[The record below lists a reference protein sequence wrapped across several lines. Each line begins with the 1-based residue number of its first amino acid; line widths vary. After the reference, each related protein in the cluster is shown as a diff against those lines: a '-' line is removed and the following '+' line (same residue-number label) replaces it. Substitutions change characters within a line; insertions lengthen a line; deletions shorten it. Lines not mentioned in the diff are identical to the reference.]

1 LRLGF
6 AKSLPNFASNHLDT
20 YMKKITLLTVCVFA
34 VAIYSFG
41 QFSKGSI
48 LAGGNVGA
56 DFSTNKTI
64 AGSVTTTNYSTNSF
78 SLSPQVGYFF
88 IDNFVGGAG
97 VKLFTSSQK
106 IDSSPSAFSQTNIS
120 FEPFARYYFYK
131 FYGQALIGFGSSSS
145 EQTNNNGNVSTS
157 KGSLFNW
164 SISGGYAILLND
176 HVAIEPQIGYRST
189 SISPDGTNSTNRTA
203 GIFIQLGFQIYIH
216 K

>member
-1 LRLGF
+1 MR
-6 AKSLPNFASNHLDT
+6 
-20 YMKKITLLTVCVFA
+20 KIILFFVYILFFS
-34 VAIYSFG
+34 IYSFS

-64 AGSVTTTNYSTNSF
+64 AGSVTTTNSSTNSF

-97 VKLFTSSQK
+97 VKLLTSSQK
-106 IDSSPSAFSQTNIS
+106 NDSSPSSFSQTNIS
-120 FEPFARYYFYK
+120 FEPFARYYFDK

-145 EQTNNNGNVSTS
+145 DQTNNNGTVFTS

-189 SISPDGTNSTNRTA
+189 SISPDGTNSTIRTA
-203 GIFIQLGFQIYIH
+203 GLFLQLGFQVYIH